1 MDICH
6 RNNNAN
12 IDASK
17 QNLLNVGSLAS
28 NFTKESRFTV
38 DVGSCLLLLIFTGF
52 YFMEVAFHFKNEE
65 PIDLSGICN
74 F

>member
-52 YFMEVAFHFKNEE
+52 YFVKVAFRFKDEE
-65 PIDLSGICN
+65 QINLIGIRN